1 MSLSKRRGRIIGSG
15 SGRVDRR
22 EKFHPVVVL
31 TTAGSPSEAKKL
43 SRVLLKEKAAA
54 CVNIIPRVDSE
65 YWWEGKIARGKETLL
80 LIKTQKSAL
89 KTLSKTL
96 KKHHSYTLAE
106 LIALDVCWTD
116 PSYLNWL
123 RQNIE
128 SH

>member
-54 CVNIIPRVDSE
+54 CVNIIPRIDSE
-65 YWWEGKIARGKETLL
+65 YWWEGKIARGKESLL
-80 LIKTQKSAL
+80 LIKTQRSAL
-89 KTLSKTL
+89 RSLSKIIQ
-96 KKHHSYTLAE
+96 KHHSYQLPE
-106 LIALDVCWTD
+106 LIALDLSWGD
-116 PSYLNWL
+116 PAYLNWL